1 MHQNLPLFGAVFNLI
16 CTEDTEHVPRVGT
29 SSALDSEKTAA
40 VQASYFV
47 FVFCW
52 RGCFNL
58 CCPLHLTWAL
68 FKWKSEHCTLWS
80 HGKGNHSPAAV
91 PASTPGTFCDP
102 LSINCSCE
110 GNMFLRW
117 IWLKKQAAIP
127 YCVSRSCHLFLLR
140 KRETVWLATR
150 NTDHCFNRGSLLLQ
164 ACSQLLRCTCL
175 LTLTTCFTAA
185 VRLAATPGAAL
196 GGASA
201 SVPCR
206 RTDLP

>member
-1 MHQNLPLFGAVFNLI
+1 M
-16 CTEDTEHVPRVGT
+16 E
-29 SSALDSEKTAA
+29 
-40 VQASYFV
+40 
-47 FVFCW
+47 
-52 RGCFNL
+52 
-58 CCPLHLTWAL
+58 
-68 FKWKSEHCTLWS
+68 SEHCTLWS

-117 IWLKKQAAIP
+117 MWLKKQAAIP

-150 NTDHCFNRGSLLLQ
+150 NTDHCFNRGSFLLQ
-164 ACSQLLRCTCL
+164 ACSLLLRCTCL

-185 VRLAATPGAAL
+185 ERPA
-196 GGASA
+196 A
-201 SVPCR
+201 SVRSRFRKSHCFSPMQKHR
-206 RTDLP
+206 EHWPA